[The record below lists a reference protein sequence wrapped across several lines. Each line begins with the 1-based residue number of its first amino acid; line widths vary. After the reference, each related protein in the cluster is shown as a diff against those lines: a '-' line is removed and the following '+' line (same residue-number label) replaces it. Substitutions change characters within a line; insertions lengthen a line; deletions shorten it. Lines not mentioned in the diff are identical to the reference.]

1 MSKRSA
7 EPSEAPAPLKNLS
20 RESQEDDNV
29 YPEEMGEFE
38 DQYGDDYSSEEEII
52 EAGADGEDPGEDEI
66 MEDTMDVDKQVYL
79 PSRHKLQKDEILEPD
94 SSAYHMLHRMNVKWP
109 CLSFDILPDE
119 LGDER
124 RSYPH
129 TVYMVAGT
137 QAQRAK
143 DNEILVMK
151 LSGLH
156 KGLFAGA
163 WSPTVAGAD
172 GTRATGGGLGRRG

>member
-1 MSKRSA
+1 MSKRTADTTTS
-7 EPSEAPAPLKNLS
+7 PRKNLS
-20 RESQEDDNV
+20 REDNEDRE
-29 YPEEMGEFE
+29 PSFPTEMGEFE
-38 DQYGDDYSSEEEII
+38 DQYGDDFSDEDDVI
-52 EAGADGEDPGEDEI
+52 EAGVDGEHPGEDEA
-66 MEDTMDVDKQVYL
+66 MGDTMELDKAVYL
-79 PSRHKLQKDEILEPD
+79 PSRHRLQKDEILEPD

-109 CLSFDILPDE
+109 CLSFDIISDD

-124 RSYPH
+124 RSFPH

-156 KGLFAGA
+156 KGIN
-163 WSPTVAGAD
+163 P
-172 GTRATGGGLGRRG
+172 

>member
-1 MSKRSA
+1 MSKRAADTTTSPGA
-7 EPSEAPAPLKNLS
+7 LKNLS
-20 RESQEDDNV
+20 REANADQDAQKLA
-29 YPEEMGEFE
+29 EMGEFE
-38 DQYGDDYSSEEEII
+38 DQYGDDFSDDDEEII
-52 EAGADGEDPGEDEI
+52 EAGVDGGDPGEDED
-66 MEDTMDVDKQVYL
+66 MGNSMDLDKQVYI
-79 PSRHKLQKDEILEPD
+79 PSRHKLAKDEILEPD

-109 CLSFDILPDE
+109 CLSFDLLTDD

-137 QAQRAK
+137 QAQRPK

-156 KGLFAGA
+156 KGWLASQEG
-163 WSPTVAGAD
+163 D
-172 GTRATGGGLGRRG
+172 LGLALI

>member
-1 MSKRSA
+1 MSKRA
-7 EPSEAPAPLKNLS
+7 ADAATTTRALKNLS
-20 RESQEDDNV
+20 RETDTDQDAKKLV
-29 YPEEMGEFE
+29 EMGEFE
-38 DQYGDDYSSEEEII
+38 DQFGDDFSDEEEEII
-52 EAGADGEDPGEDEI
+52 EAGADGEDPGEDET
-66 MEDTMDVDKQVYL
+66 MQGTMDLDKQVYL
-79 PSRHKLQKDEILEPD
+79 PSRHKLAKDEILEPD
-94 SSAYHMLHRMNVKWP
+94 SSAYHMLHRVNVKWP
-109 CLSFDILPDE
+109 CLSFDVLTDD

-156 KGLFAGA
+156 KGWL
-163 WSPTVAGAD
+163 T
-172 GTRATGGGLGRRG
+172 TRQEKVLEGRG